1 MTLVTNWY
9 FIVTQRLHQTHDLL
23 SFKKIQKN
31 GKKTWSF
38 GILNTKKNG
47 KIGGKEYLGQ
57 R

>member
-23 SFKKIQKN
+23 AFKKIQKN

-38 GILNTKKNG
+38 GILKTKKKG
-47 KIGGKEYLGQ
+47 KIGGKSI
-57 R
+57 